1 VASKNPRFG
10 VIHNGLDTHLLII
23 KIQSPRK
30 VQKSEGW
37 GVNSII
43 ASLGF
48 RTGENNKLEVKK

>member
-1 VASKNPRFG
+1 MASKNPRFG
-10 VIHNGLDTHLLII
+10 VVHNGLDTHLII

-48 RTGENNKLEVKK
+48 RTGENNNLEVKK